1 MTEKEAIE
9 YLKRR
14 YWVVGSP
21 CQSKSAGN
29 VRGEMDTVQ
38 FLFSETLKILYAVH
52 IRREERW

>member
-29 VRGEMDTVQ
+29 VRGENWKYGRITECYDRI
-38 FLFSETLKILYAVH
+38 SD
-52 IRREERW
+52 